1 MLTTDLLDTWIQ
13 PFIPIEMR
21 RKAQNIVDNKVM
33 LPAIIKASMY
43 QVQKHHAME
52 TKSAQLR
59 NCIKEATKELSR

>member
-1 MLTTDLLDTWIQ
+1 MLTTDLDAWIQ
-13 PFIPIEMR
+13 PFIPIGTR

-33 LPAIIKASMY
+33 LSVIIKASMY

-52 TKSAQLR
+52 TESAQLR